1 LYRVPE
7 VLISRKSKICSLP
20 DSNAIS
26 MNIVQSTEL
35 AHPVSDTSQDDL
47 KSNSYV
53 TLPAIFYMIISL
65 PVNVSE
71 PAAMIDD
78 RSAPTRL
85 GRGGTCTAIKG
96 TAMMCNISWSLTRLT
111 GHGNDPSLLILRC
124 SCLTSRQ
131 RSSRPAPSVV
141 QVTKRNPRRS
151 AVVGKYSPRVDQE
164 PIESS
169 LPSHGP

>member
-1 LYRVPE
+1 
-7 VLISRKSKICSLP
+7 
-20 DSNAIS
+20 

-78 RSAPTRL
+78 RSASNTIGP
-85 GRGGTCTAIKG
+85 GRNMHGDQGH
-96 TAMMCNISWSLTRLT
+96 CN
-111 GHGNDPSLLILRC
+111 D
-124 SCLTSRQ
+124 
-131 RSSRPAPSVV
+131 V
-141 QVTKRNPRRS
+141 Q
-151 AVVGKYSPRVDQE
+151 Y
-164 PIESS
+164 
-169 LPSHGP
+169 